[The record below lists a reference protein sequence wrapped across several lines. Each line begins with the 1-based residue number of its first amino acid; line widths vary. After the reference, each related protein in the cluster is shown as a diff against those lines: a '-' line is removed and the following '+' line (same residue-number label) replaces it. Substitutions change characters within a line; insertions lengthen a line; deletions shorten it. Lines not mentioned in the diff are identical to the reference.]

1 MPSSVYH
8 HLQTQVHVAYTGS
21 YASRAVREAAT
32 VTADDVGKLYLQSDT
47 GDLYRLASQSGGVGT
62 WKAVSPRGDTVKT
75 VNATGGGDFASLSA
89 ALAAITDAASNK
101 RYTILVFGIVA
112 ESGTV
117 EAKSYVS
124 VQGMAGAKL
133 LVTLDSATPAVHF
146 GSGIV
151 SSTWR
156 GLEIEAAGAGAD
168 VVVEFHAT
176 TDETVRL
183 EDAWLTTSGSAEAVD
198 VSSTG
203 MPTLL
208 NVHVTLGD
216 AGYGNEVTGYLA
228 TAHGDENTASGD
240 YSLAVGRFAVA
251 SVSGEVALGGGH
263 TLNGG
268 RRGELQRREFVLGAS
283 TSNDT
288 PTEMLAHE
296 DERMALP
303 NHAAWTFEALITG
316 MRADA
321 TATAAGY
328 RVVGTIRR
336 DASAGSTAMVAA
348 ATVTVLGED
357 DASWDV
363 AATADTANGALKLT
377 VTGKSGQTVKWGAVV
392 RAIQVLKVV

>member
-8 HLQTQVHVAYTGS
+8 HLQTQVHVAYTGT

-32 VTADDVGKLYLQSDT
+32 VTADDVGKLYLQTDT
-47 GDLYRLASQSGGVGT
+47 GDLYRLVSQSGGVGT
-62 WKAVSPRGDTVKT
+62 WKAVAPRGDTVKV

-101 RYTILVFGIVA
+101 RYTILVFGIVS

-117 EAKSYVS
+117 AAKSYVS

-133 LVTLDSATPAVHF
+133 VVTLDSATPAVQF

-156 GLEIEAAGAGAD
+156 GLEIEAAGLGAD
-168 VVVEFHAT
+168 VVLDFDAT

-183 EDAWLTTSGSAEAVD
+183 EDAVLTTAGAVEAID
-198 VSSTG
+198 LNSTG
-203 MPTLL
+203 TPVLV
-208 NVHVTLGD
+208 NVVTTLGD
-216 AGYGNEVTGYLA
+216 AGYGNDVSGYLA

-240 YSLAVGRFAVA
+240 YSLALGRFAVA
-251 SVSGEVALGGGH
+251 SVSGESALGGGH

-268 RRGELQRREFVLGAS
+268 RRGELERREFVLGA
-283 TSNDT
+283 TTTNDT

-303 NHAAWTFEALITG
+303 NHGAWTFEALITG

-328 RVVGTIRR
+328 RVFGAIRR

-357 DASWDV
+357 DAAWDV

-377 VTGKSGQTVKWGAVV
+377 VTGKAGQTVKWGAVV
-392 RAIQVLKVV
+392 RVIQVLKVV